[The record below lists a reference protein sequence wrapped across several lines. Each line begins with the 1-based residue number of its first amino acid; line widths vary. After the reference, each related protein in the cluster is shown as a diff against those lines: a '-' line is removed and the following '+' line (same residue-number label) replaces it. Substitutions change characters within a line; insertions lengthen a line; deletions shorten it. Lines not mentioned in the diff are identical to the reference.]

1 MRFLNDKQNSRVAAI
16 AIVLFVVFD
25 FAALALNYWLSA
37 HIEQQAIYINLAD
50 RQRMLSQR
58 MVKVLLQLEKAH
70 QNAKDT
76 SALRK
81 ELQLTFELFDHT
93 LQGFDR
99 GHTTKGGRAENL
111 FIPAIGFKEARDS
124 IDAAVELW
132 QPYRV
137 QILHVLNAGPTLT
150 DDILQPAIRIAEDSN
165 LQLLDQMNRLTTML
179 ELRTQEEAREIR
191 IYQTSAF
198 GLALANFFWAFVVYR
213 RRIHDFSRNHN
224 LLDDII
230 NKISASVLVLD
241 QHGMVIKSNH
251 EASIMFGYDIN
262 GLPGLPFGHLL
273 KENSTDGLLGQRQ
286 DGTTFMAQ
294 VERNA
299 AIFEQQE
306 IDIVTVLDITQQRM
320 TEDHLSSLAYHD
332 ILTHLPNRLLF
343 DERLQLEISHAQ
355 RKEQMLAVLYLD
367 LDKFKPVNDT
377 YGHEI
382 GDLLLKDV
390 AIRLRSC
397 LRESDTVSRR
407 GGDEFT
413 IITPNIDTRE
423 SCEKVAMAI
432 LEQVERP
439 FHIQGLEL
447 NIGCSIGISIFPA
460 DGNNAHLL
468 VGRADVAMYQA
479 KQIGRGT
486 YHFYRHVI
494 ETQGESS

>member
-1 MRFLNDKQNSRVAAI
+1 MRFVNDKQNSHVAAI
-16 AIVLFVVFD
+16 AIALFVVFD
-25 FAALALNYWLSA
+25 FVALALNYWLSA
-37 HIEQQAIYINLAD
+37 HIEQQAIDINLAG

-58 MVKVLLQLEKAH
+58 MVKVLLQIEKAH
-70 QNAKDT
+70 ANAVDDRARLT
-76 SALRK
+76 
-81 ELQLTFELFDHT
+81 ELQLTFELFDST
-93 LQGFDR
+93 LQGFDQ
-99 GHTTKGGRAENL
+99 GHATKGGQAESL

-132 QPYRV
+132 RPYRV
-137 QILHVLNAGPTLT
+137 QILHVLNAGSALT
-150 DDILQPAIRIAEDSN
+150 DDILQPAIRIAEDRN
-165 LQLLDQMNRLTTML
+165 LQLLDQMNRLTTVL

-198 GLALANFFWAFVVYR
+198 GLALTNFFWAFVVYR
-213 RRIHDFSRNHN
+213 RRIHDFSRNHH

-241 QHGMVIKSNH
+241 HQGTVIKANH
-251 EASIMFGYDIN
+251 EAGIMFGYDIN
-262 GLPGLPFGHLL
+262 DLSGLAFGHLL
-273 KENSTDGLLGQRQ
+273 KESSTDGLLGQRQ
-286 DGTTFMAQ
+286 DGTTFMVQ

-377 YGHEI
+377 HGHEI

-413 IITPNIDTRE
+413 IITPNIGTRE

-447 NIGCSIGISIFPA
+447 NIGCSIGISIFPT

-486 YHFYRHVI
+486 YHFYRHAI